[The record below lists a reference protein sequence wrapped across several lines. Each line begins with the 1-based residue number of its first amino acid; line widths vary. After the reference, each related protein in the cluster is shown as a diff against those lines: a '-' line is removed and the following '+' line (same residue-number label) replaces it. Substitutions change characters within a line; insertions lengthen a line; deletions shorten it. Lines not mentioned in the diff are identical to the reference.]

1 MATGSG
7 TGTLATPPH
16 QIAADDFI
24 DDSIRLALDDTAATT
39 FSDAELLS
47 WLNEAIKEYT
57 QHFPR
62 LSYAS
67 LTAIADTRTYS
78 LPWDTRNINA
88 VEYPTGEDPPQFL
101 RRVSRKRP
109 SFANADNYDFLPRL
123 DLTNAPLLLLSFD
136 PTAAETITVT
146 YQHEHD
152 SELTATSYITVPADH
167 HHVLLQ
173 YVLFAAARQL
183 QANEEAA
190 PTSSSSL
197 LMSQFASNT
206 RRYELAYLNAIN
218 RILYHRRGQSA
229 TAAWKMDS
237 NNRIY

>member
-1 MATGSG
+1 MSGAG

-16 QIAADDFI
+16 QVTGQDLI
-24 DDSIRLALDDTAATT
+24 DTIQVALDDAAAST
-39 FSDAELLS
+39 FSEAELLS
-47 WLNEAIKEYT
+47 WINEAVREYT

-62 LSYAS
+62 ISEIDLTAVALTRSYAM
-67 LTAIADTRTYS
+67 
-78 LPWDTRNINA
+78 PWDTRRVLA
-88 VEYPTGEDPPQFL
+88 VEYPADDDPPQYL
-101 RRVSRKRP
+101 TQMKRKRP
-109 SFANADNYDFLPRL
+109 NFSNDQHYDFLARH
-123 DLTNAPLLLLSFD
+123 DLTTAPTLLLSFD
-136 PTAAETITVT
+136 PAAAESIRVT

-167 HHVLLQ
+167 HHILIQ
-173 YVLFAAARQL
+173 YVLFAATRQL

-218 RILYHRRGQSA
+218 RVLYHRQGQSNM
-229 TAAWKMDS
+229 TAWKMD
-237 NNRIY
+237 NHDRIY